1 MYIIVFDLM
10 HIYISDDANM
20 DTNVPCSVNGL
31 VINTVTDFNLDFWAE
46 KPESSL
52 S

>member
-1 MYIIVFDLM
+1 MK
-10 HIYISDDANM
+10 A
-20 DTNVPCSVNGL
+20 NVPGGVNGL

-46 KPESSL
+46 KPEQSL